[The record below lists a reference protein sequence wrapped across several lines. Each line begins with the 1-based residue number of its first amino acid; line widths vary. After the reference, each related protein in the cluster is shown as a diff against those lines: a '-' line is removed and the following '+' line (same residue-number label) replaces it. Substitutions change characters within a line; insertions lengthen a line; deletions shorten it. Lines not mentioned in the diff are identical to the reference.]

1 MVEWLLIISLAG
13 GTVVEKIPFDTGAEC
28 RSAGQIVMAIN
39 AKEPRKLEVDCKLTE
54 RE

>member
-13 GTVVEKIPFDTGAEC
+13 GTVVEKIPFDTEAEC
-28 RSAGQIVMAIN
+28 RSAAEIVSALN
-39 AKEPRKLEVDCKLTE
+39 ESEPRKLEVYCKLTE